1 MNWWMLKRKIH
12 TSWLIAIFG
21 ASFIVGISFAKSYQL
36 DFFTNPLWMVVFILL
51 IIIICARQYIYLIPI
66 LILIGVILGLWR
78 GNLQSKDYE
87 RASLLDGKTITVVG
101 TVRED
106 VDSDNNG
113 NIVAVLR
120 DIKINDEK
128 FDGNI
133 WTSFGSRL
141 DIQRSDVIII
151 EGKVDQGF
159 GSYIG
164 AMYRANLLHAS
175 RPTPGDT
182 ALHFRDW
189 FSEGVKK
196 SIDAPASSL
205 GIGYLVGQKKALPSD
220 LVDALKIAGLTH
232 IVVASGYNLTI
243 LVRLARRL
251 FARISKYL
259 AAMFSGLMIFGFVMV
274 TGLSPSMTRAG
285 IVASLSLLAWYYGRK
300 FNPVVLLIFVGA
312 VTLLINPSYAW
323 GDLGWE
329 LSFAAFAGVM
339 ILAPLLKAYYFGDR
353 EVKFIGQVL
362 IETISATIVTAPIL
376 IAAFGQISNVSL
388 IANILILPLVPLAML
403 LTFVAG
409 LGALIVPASA
419 AIIGKPAQWL
429 LDYMIGVAN
438 FLSNLPWAISEV
450 EFSAFVVGAVY
461 VFILLVCVYLWRV
474 TGYNLR
480 ESNIVK

>member
-1 MNWWMLKRKIH
+1 MLKRKIH
-12 TSWLIAIFG
+12 TSWHITVLS
-21 ASFIVGISFAKSYQL
+21 ASFIIGISFARLYQL
-36 DFFTNPLWMVVFILL
+36 DYFTNPLWLIISLL
-51 IIIICARQYIYLIPI
+51 SVIIICARQYIYLIPF
-66 LILIGVILGLWR
+66 LVLIGILLGLWR
-78 GNLQSKDYE
+78 GNLQSSDYE
-87 RASLLDGKTITVVG
+87 RANLLYSKTITVVG

-106 VDSDNNG
+106 VDSDSNG
-113 NIVAVLR
+113 NTVATLKDV
-120 DIKINDEK
+120 KINDIK
-128 FDGNI
+128 FDGII
-133 WTSFGSRL
+133 WVSFGSGL
-141 DIQRSDVIII
+141 EIQRSDVITV
-151 EGKVDQGF
+151 EGRIDQGF

-164 AMYRANLLHAS
+164 AMYRAKLLHAS
-175 RPTPGDT
+175 RPVPGDV

-189 FSEGVKK
+189 FSGGIKQ

-259 AAMFSGLMIFGFVMV
+259 AAMFSGFMIFGFVMV

-300 FNPVVLLIFVGA
+300 FNPIVLLFFVGA
-312 VTLLINPSYAW
+312 ITLLINPSYAW

-339 ILAPLLKAYYFGDR
+339 ILAPLLKTYYFGDR
-353 EVKFIGQVL
+353 DVKFVGQVL

-376 IAAFGQISNVSL
+376 ILAFGQVSNVSL
-388 IANILILPLVPLAML
+388 IANVLILPLVPLAML
-403 LTFVAG
+403 LTFIAG
-409 LGALIVPASA
+409 LGALIVPASV
-419 AIIGKPAQWL
+419 AIVGKPAEWL
-429 LDYMIGVAN
+429 LNYMIGVAN
-438 FLSNLPWAISEV
+438 YLSELPWALSKIEV
-450 EFSAFVVGAVY
+450 SAAMVGGVY
-461 VFILLVCVYLWRV
+461 LFILLACIYLWRV